1 MQCKAISKVEKLI
14 LHLKQVNDQLLPP
27 NSNDTALP
35 IPLYFQ
41 KWLKFGEIIVE
52 LEAIWREILYFL
64 GSEQSI

>member
-14 LHLKQVNDQLLPP
+14 LHLKQVNDLLLPP

-35 IPLYFQ
+35 SIPLYFQ

-52 LEAIWREILYFL
+52 LITENQYNFNFRNDAK
-64 GSEQSI
+64 

>member
-52 LEAIWREILYFL
+52 LITENQYNFNFRNDAK
-64 GSEQSI
+64 

>member
-1 MQCKAISKVEKLI
+1 MHCKAISKVEKLI
-14 LHLKQVNDQLLPP
+14 LHLKQVNDQLLPL

-52 LEAIWREILYFL
+52 LVTEN
-64 GSEQSI
+64 Q

>member
-27 NSNDTALP
+27 NSNDTTLP
-35 IPLYFQ
+35 IPLYFH

-52 LEAIWREILYFL
+52 LI
-64 GSEQSI
+64 SENQSIQFQK